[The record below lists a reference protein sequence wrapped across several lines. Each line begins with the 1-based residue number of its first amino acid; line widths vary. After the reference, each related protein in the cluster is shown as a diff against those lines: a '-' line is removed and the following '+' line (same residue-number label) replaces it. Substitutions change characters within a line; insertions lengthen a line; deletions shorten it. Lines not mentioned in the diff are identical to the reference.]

1 MQRILIIDDDQ
12 IVCKSL
18 QLLLRRAGY
27 AADYSLH
34 PDQGL
39 VAISR
44 QPPDLILLD
53 MNFSIS
59 SSGEAGLQALEKI
72 LETLPHTPIILITAW
87 ASVQLAVEGMKRGA
101 RDFLAKPWDN
111 EHLLRS
117 VGSVLD
123 LYGQNSTQTAVSG
136 ADSFGEII
144 GQSKELHEVLD
155 MAKRV
160 AQTEASVLITGES
173 GTGKELIAKAIHGA
187 SQRSDRAMVS
197 VNLGGIPE
205 SLFESEMFGHK
216 AGAFTDA
223 KRDRKGY
230 FEMSEGSTLFLDEIG
245 DLALSGQVKLLRVL
259 QERYY
264 TRLGE
269 GKDRKADFRL
279 ISATSRILSEMI
291 TDGQFREDLLYR
303 INLVTLHLPPLRQR
317 PADIPELAEYFLRKG
332 SVLHKI
338 EKPELD
344 SQVKNWLQKQSWP
357 GNVRQLRNV
366 IERSIILARDNKL
379 SLADLERGYQGGISK
394 RMESL
399 PAIELADMEERM
411 IKAALSRHNYQ
422 ITATAAELGL
432 TRPALYRRMEK
443 YGIPHERS

>member
-27 AADYSLH
+27 AADYNLH
-34 PDQGL
+34 PEQGL
-39 VAISR
+39 ATLAK
-44 QPPDLILLD
+44 QPVDLILLD

-59 SSGEAGLQALEKI
+59 SSGKAGLTALENI
-72 LETLPHTPIILITAW
+72 LEEYPQIPIILITAW

-101 RDFLAKPWDN
+101 RDFLAKPWEND
-111 EHLLRS
+111 HLLQS
-117 VGSVLD
+117 VASVLE
-123 LYGQNSTQTAVSG
+123 LYGQNSAGVHNSS
-136 ADSFGEII
+136 ADSFSEII
-144 GQSKELHEVLD
+144 GQSQELHEVLD

-160 AQTEASVLITGES
+160 APTEASVLITGES

-187 SQRSDRAMVS
+187 SQRSGNGMIS

-223 KRDRKGY
+223 KRDRKGH
-230 FEMSEGSTLFLDEIG
+230 FEVAEGSTLFLDEIG

-259 QERYY
+259 QERYFS
-264 TRLGE
+264 RLGE
-269 GKDRKADFRL
+269 SKTRKADFRL
-279 ISATSRILSEMI
+279 ISATSRILPEMI

-317 PADIPELAEYFLRKG
+317 PSDIPELAAHFLLRG
-332 SVLHKI
+332 AVLHNV
-338 EKPELD
+338 EKPELTT
-344 SQVKNWLQKQSWP
+344 SAKKWLQKQSWP

-366 IERSIILARDNKL
+366 MERSIIFAGGGQLDA
-379 SLADLERGYQGGISK
+379 ADLERGYHAGQTK

-411 IKAALSRHNYQ
+411 IKAALARNNYQ

-443 YGIPHERS
+443 YGIPHERN